1 MGVPTMYHRLLDQ
14 WKDFEEKPDVRSVR
28 VFISGSAPFSENHF
42 SWFENSIGRR
52 ILERY
57 GMTETGMNTSNPY
70 DESER
75 KAGSVGYPL
84 PGVEIRVL
92 DLTGNDVRPGKVGE
106 ICIRG
111 NNVFKGYW
119 QNPEKTKESFVGSW
133 FKSGDLGYQ
142 DPNDNMRLY
151 IVGRFKEMII
161 TGGYNVYPKEVENVI
176 ERYEGVSETAVFGV
190 ADEDLGERVIAVVV
204 PVNGVRDLEETKIID
219 FCKKSLASYKCPK
232 RVFFR
237 RELPRTATGKLQK
250 QVLKEIYSDLL
261 KEI

>member
-1 MGVPTMYHRLLDQ
+1 MGVPTMYHRLLNQ
-14 WKDFEEKPDVRSVR
+14 WEDFEEKPDVRSVR
-28 VFISGSAPFSENHF
+28 IFISGSAPLSENHF

-70 DESER
+70 AESER

-84 PGVEIRVL
+84 PGVEIRVV
-92 DLTGNDVRPGKVGE
+92 DLTGNDVQPGEVGE

-142 DPNDNMRLY
+142 DQNDNMRLY

-161 TGGYNVYPKEVENVI
+161 TGGYNVYPKEVENVV

-204 PVNGVRDLEETKIID
+204 PVNSVRDLEETKIID